1 MGVLRLNYKK
11 IKSEGGKGHYFSV
24 DSSDFEKFSPEV
36 LGLGDLST
44 PGVYVEALAAVFD
57 LEGFTKF
64 CNQSDPHL
72 ATPEFL
78 SEFLKWLF
86 ERISSKITVE
96 EDKANKKMTMW
107 CSLPFFSKFMGDG
120 ILFLWDTTYANSNLE
135 IGNVILLLKRVCA
148 DYVSEFR
155 PKVKHMVAGTPVR
168 LRCGIA
174 RGRIIS
180 VGNGQDFVGS
190 CINVASRLQ
199 KLGQLSF
206 CFARKGI
213 NPELCFRPVPRKM
226 FKSKQVSIRGIG
238 EEELVVVV
246 EKEFDALP
254 SKEKKLFSNP

>member
-1 MGVLRLNYKK
+1 MGVLRLDYKK
-11 IKSEGGKGHYFSV
+11 IKADVGKGHYFSL
-24 DSSDFEKFSPEV
+24 DASDFQKFSPDL

-44 PGVYVEALAAVFD
+44 PGEYVDALAAVFD

-86 ERISSKITVE
+86 QKISSDITVS
-96 EDKANKKMTMW
+96 EDKTEKKMKLW

-120 ILFLWDTTYANSNLE
+120 ILFLWDTTYANSNFE
-135 IGNVILLLKRVCA
+135 IGNVILLMKRVCA
-148 DYVSEFR
+148 DYASEFR
-155 PKVKHMVAGTPVR
+155 PKMKNMVAGTPAR

-199 KLGQLSF
+199 KLSQLSF

-213 NPELCFRPVPRKM
+213 NPEQCFRPIARKM
-226 FKSKQVSIRGIG
+226 FKAKQVSIRGIG
-238 EEELVVVV
+238 EEELVVVI
-246 EKEFDALP
+246 ESEFDALP
-254 SKEKKLFSNP
+254 PKEKKIFSNP

>member
-11 IKSEGGKGHYFSV
+11 VKAEVGKGNYFSL
-24 DSSDFEKFSPEV
+24 DSSDFEKFSPDI

-44 PGVYVEALAAVFD
+44 PGEYVEALAAVFD

-86 ERISSKITVE
+86 DKLSSEITVK
-96 EDKANKKMTMW
+96 EDKTEKKMTLW

-120 ILFLWDTTYANSNLE
+120 ILFLWDTTYANSDRE
-135 IGNVILLLKRVCA
+135 IGNVILLLKRICA
-148 DYVSEFR
+148 HYVSEFR
-155 PKVKHMVAGTPVR
+155 PQIKNMVAGTPAR

-180 VGNGQDFVGS
+180 VGNGEDFVGS
-190 CINVASRLQ
+190 CINIASRLQ

-213 NPELCFRPVPRKM
+213 NPDLCFRPLSRKM
-226 FKSKQVSIRGIG
+226 FKAKQVSIRGIG

-246 EKEFDALP
+246 QAEFDAL
-254 SKEKKLFSNP
+254 SAKEKKIFSNP